1 LDSLDGHSYDVSGAL
16 IPHVHETEF
25 FGNFDHKGTRSVSNL
40 PKPDF
45 SGAVSIDHT
54 RLVEAA
60 KFLPATKSTN
70 HFMFDPRS
78 LSSGKPFV
86 RLHRTE
92 SLIVL
97 YLRNVEYG
105 VFKVLSQFCID

>member
-1 LDSLDGHSYDVSGAL
+1 MCVVEQFG
-16 IPHVHETEF
+16 ETE
-25 FGNFDHKGTRSVSNL
+25 VSENTTFRESYQL
-40 PKPDF
+40 THPK
-45 SGAVSIDHT
+45 
-54 RLVEAA
+54 LVEAA

-70 HFMFDPRS
+70 YFMFNPRS

-97 YLRNVEYG
+97 YFRNVEYG
-105 VFKVLSQFCID
+105 VFKVLRQFCID

>member
-1 LDSLDGHSYDVSGAL
+1 MKHYAGCGISA
-16 IPHVHETEF
+16 T
-25 FGNFDHKGTRSVSNL
+25 SNSKFADNVTL
-40 PKPDF
+40 QEPFQLTHP
-45 SGAVSIDHT
+45 
-54 RLVEAA
+54 RLVECA

-70 HFMFDPRS
+70 HFMFNPRS
-78 LSSGKPFV
+78 LSSGKPVV

-105 VFKVLSQFCID
+105 VFKLLRQFCID

>member
-1 LDSLDGHSYDVSGAL
+1 MTH
-16 IPHVHETEF
+16 P
-25 FGNFDHKGTRSVSNL
+25 
-40 PKPDF
+40 
-45 SGAVSIDHT
+45 

-70 HFMFDPRS
+70 HFMFNPGG

-92 SLIVL
+92 SLVVL

>member
-1 LDSLDGHSYDVSGAL
+1 MTEVAANAIFQEPYQL
-16 IPHVHETEF
+16 IHP
-25 FGNFDHKGTRSVSNL
+25 
-40 PKPDF
+40 
-45 SGAVSIDHT
+45 
-54 RLVEAA
+54 RLVESA
-60 KFLPATKSTN
+60 KFLPATKSTS
-70 HFMFDPRS
+70 HFMFNPRS

-105 VFKVLSQFCID
+105 VFKVLRQFCID